1 MFGALE
7 NSNTSDWKLF
17 VQSLVH
23 AYNATRLESAGFSRF
38 NLKFGRQPLLAVDA
52 LLGIQTDSV
61 TGSRKKLRKCLD
73 FAYQRATEE
82 ANKQTE
88 RYKVC
93 YDQKVIENAL
103 EVGDKVLVEKVGLTC
118 MHKIAER
125 WEEKP

>member
-103 EVGDKVLVEKVGLTC
+103 
-118 MHKIAER
+118 
-125 WEEKP
+125 